1 MKLQALA
8 PLVFVPLAATVAL
21 SNPLRVKAQTF
32 QTTPATYEVT
42 TTSFANGEYGT
53 IRLYPGYGFT
63 LDFSQTGQVVQR
75 AWLDDMSVI
84 GIDFSNGTQ
93 ETIEAQFV
101 HLKLIPEVS
110 FEEVLRS
117 LDGGTLLTLI
127 AYDPVR
133 NTQHRYQFR
142 IFPAQGIPSHTAL
155 NIMPE
160 AAPLATPVSLS
171 TTFSVNGL
179 VDARPEH
186 IQMGLGSFMS
196 ELTPDQ
202 MQQIG
207 DVSQRVSEM
216 VALMHNGTD
225 ATDAA
230 AQVGVSMQVLN
241 YFAMRG
247 LQASPSNPLGLIDEV
262 PPLELKGFTD
272 SAVPDEPASS
282 PPALSAPSI
291 PPPLE
296 GSTQPPNSPQSSPTD
311 PVLPSSED
319 DLVSKVD
326 SAVLYQARVQE
337 FQAELDRLP
346 APVRLGPDARQMVN
360 FIKIGSGI
368 YGREHNNDLT
378 YQPRVVALLAY
389 LNAGQSLEEASRQAQ
404 FDEAET
410 SQMLTLAEEALDS
423 VNY

>member
-1 MKLQALA
+1 MRVQSLG
-8 PLVFVPLAATVAL
+8 PLVWVPLAATAAVG
-21 SNPLRVKAQTF
+21 SPMPVWAQSF
-32 QTTPATYEVT
+32 QTTPATYEAST
-42 TTSFANGEYGT
+42 ASFANGEYGT

-75 AWLDDMSVI
+75 AWLDDMSAI

-101 HLKLIPEVS
+101 HLKLIPEVN
-110 FEEVLRS
+110 FQEVLRS

-142 IFPAQGIPSHTAL
+142 IFPAQGVPTHTAL
-155 NIMPE
+155 NIQPE
-160 AAPLATPVSLS
+160 VAPIATPASLS

-196 ELTPDQ
+196 ELSPDQ

-207 DVSQRVSEM
+207 DVSGRVNELI
-216 VALMHNGTD
+216 ALMHNGTE
-225 ATDAA
+225 ATAA
-230 AQVGVSMQVLN
+230 AVQVGLSMQIVN

-247 LQASPSNPLGLIDEV
+247 LQASPANPLGLIDEV
-262 PPLELKGFTD
+262 LPLELQGYTD
-272 SAVPDEPASS
+272 SAIPGEASS
-282 PPALSAPSI
+282 PQPALAAPSI

-296 GSTQPPNSPQSSPTD
+296 RSQQPSTVPQFEATEPEIPPSD
-311 PVLPSSED
+311 D
-319 DLVSKVD
+319 DLVSKAD
-326 SAVLYQARVQE
+326 SAAIYQARVQE

-346 APVRLGPDARQMVN
+346 APVRLDADGRQMVN

-368 YGREHNNDLT
+368 YGRDHHTDLT

-389 LNAGQSLEEASRQAQ
+389 LEAGQSLPEASRQAQ

-423 VNY
+423 IDW